1 MKRQI
6 MKGLSALCAGA
17 MTLFAASS
25 LFVSCYDDAELRG
38 EISGLGDKVAGLE
51 QRLADLEKKLNDE
64 LGKIQRLFQAA
75 DAELG
80 EADNAIQAMIKVA
93 AIERNADG
101 KIVVTMTDGETFEI
115 EPADKNTNSVLTIV
129 EVSGVKYWATV
140 DANGKATSIGIPVN
154 HPSIEFKFEDNVI
167 YYTLD
172 GGNSWVKVANIPE
185 DAAAPIITNV
195 TYTDK
200 TATFYLGDYSFTVDI
215 AEPLSFEVR
224 AGKLYFMSEATQ
236 TVAVKTSGVT
246 DVTVMAAPKGW
257 WAEVNA
263 DGQIVITAPNFEDT
277 QSVLDYETWTEIPG
291 KYSATG
297 YVKVH
302 ACGADGKCI
311 VGKIAVEVAQY
322 PLIVKAYGGNAYFEL
337 VGDSYWFNTFFYGV
351 STKETLE
358 ADVKP
363 IIDGLNA
370 GDWSIYDNYPNSYGE
385 QAVYTTVA
393 DLLGSEPE
401 EGTEYV
407 IWALLE
413 SNNVMTYTMEDV
425 MRSYYSLINV
435 EITENESART
445 AYNIDITVD
454 VTGADSYVALAIP
467 QSYCET
473 EEDAYYQKEQMAMAM
488 AEGQYYGKLYTENY
502 SGSALDIAE
511 GTSWSMTGL
520 YAPNSSVYV
529 FILPLDGRPADAYT
543 ADDVVLASF
552 KTSNLLPG
560 GVIDANATEV
570 TEYMGKVFSYEDW
583 QYHDQLIVLDK
594 YTELGVALT
603 PSYTE
608 GWTSFYYTF
617 LTEDEWAVYGS
628 DDALIV
634 VKLLEGYGMTPQDYT
649 DGFPAY
655 LVNDVNPGEKC
666 WFVALF
672 VDEDGKYGA
681 LAKVELQSETL
692 EYSAMTLDVASNVN
706 NGVLANTNELKLTL
720 TPSEAVSKYMY
731 ISQVTNYYNPYEG
744 MDASELAD
752 EIFFSTS
759 AVTVEPSE
767 LSDGVLTVGDHEFGS
782 TYFFAIIA
790 CDANGA
796 PMTEAVVLEYENMFK
811 IENVISD
818 ASAFVGEPV
827 VVVNMP
833 ESIGDSD
840 DLDVYYFW
848 EDQTDWGMG
857 YYYRYYVNYTV
868 TPAEGTEVKSILV
881 NTNSYSNI
889 AADAA
894 GKASQVWQDTFGSYY
909 SYLHSGTEAQTTEPR
924 QFGHYNDE
932 EAPAVVLM
940 VSWTDADGNYYYKE
954 IDLTADFAALKAN
967 LDADCGVAGGEEEVS
982 SPDGKQWKFTWVD
995 MGDVPSALDFG
1006 VTTEGQLAVGFDLE
1020 YAYGSELPEEML
1032 GKYMQY
1038 MAWEYA
1044 VTPTDATSGVITV
1057 YSYDHFGD
1065 VISTQG
1071 TYSNY
1076 DGTTMTVTFDMLYL
1090 EDVVMTVAEETIPFY
1105 IEQYM

>member
-6 MKGLSALCAGA
+6 MKGISALCAGV

-25 LFVSCYDDAELRG
+25 IFVSCYDDAELRG

-80 EADNAIQAMIKVA
+80 AADDAIQAMIKVA
-93 AIERNADG
+93 GIERNADG
-101 KIVVTMTDGETFEI
+101 KIVVTMTDGDSFEI

-129 EVSGVKYWATV
+129 EEGGVKYWATV

-154 HPSIEFKFEDNVI
+154 HPSIEFKFEENVI

-172 GGNSWVKVANIPE
+172 GGKNWVKVANIPE

-236 TVAVKTSGVT
+236 SVAVKTSGVT

-257 WAEVNA
+257 WAEANA
-263 DGQIVITAPNFEDT
+263 DGQIVITAPNFEET
-277 QSVLDYETWTEIPG
+277 QSTLDYETWTEIPA
-291 KYSATG
+291 KYAASG

-302 ACGADGKCI
+302 ACGTDGKCI

-322 PLIVKAYGGNAYFEL
+322 PLLVKAYGGDAYFEMI
-337 VGDSYWFNTFFYGV
+337 GDSYWFNTFFYGV

-370 GDWSIYDNYPNSYGE
+370 GDWSIYDNYANSDGE
-385 QAVYTTVA
+385 QAVYATVA
-393 DLLGSEPE
+393 ELLGSEPV

-407 IWALLE
+407 VWALLE
-413 SNNVMTYTMEDV
+413 SNNVLKYTMEDV
-425 MRSYYSLINV
+425 ILSYYSLINV
-435 EITENESART
+435 DITENEAERT
-445 AYNIDITVD
+445 AYNIDINVE
-454 VTGADSYVALAIP
+454 VTGADSYVALAVP

-488 AEGQYYGKLYTENY
+488 AQGEYYGQVYTENY
-502 SGSALDIAE
+502 YGSALNIAAD
-511 GTSWSMTGL
+511 SQYSMTGL

-552 KTSNLLPG
+552 KTSSLLPG
-560 GVIDANATEV
+560 GVIDASAV
-570 TEYMGKVFSYEDW
+570 QVKEYMGMEFSYDDW
-583 QYHDQLIVLDK
+583 QYHEKLIVLDK
-594 YTELGVALT
+594 YTQLGVALT

-608 GWTSFYYTF
+608 GWTSFFYTF
-617 LTEDEWAVYGS
+617 MTEDEWAVYGS
-628 DDALIV
+628 DDALVV
-634 VKLLEGYGMTPQDYT
+634 VKLLEGYGMTPEDYK

-666 WFVALF
+666 YFTAFF

-692 EYSAMTLDVASNVN
+692 EYSAMTLDVTSNVTD
-706 NGVLANTNELKLTL
+706 GVLANTNTLELTL
-720 TPSEAVSKYMY
+720 TPSETASKYMY
-731 ISQVTNYYNPYEG
+731 VHQMTNYYNPYED
-744 MDASELAD
+744 MDASQLAD
-752 EIFFSTS
+752 EIFFSEN
-759 AVTVEPSE
+759 AVTVDASE
-767 LSDGVLTVGDHEFGS
+767 LSEGVLAVEDHEYGN
-782 TYFFAIIA
+782 TYIFAIIA

-796 PMTEAVVLEYENMFK
+796 PMTEAVVLNYENMFK
-811 IENVISD
+811 LDNVISD
-818 ASAFVGEPV
+818 ATAFVGEPAIE
-827 VVVNMP
+827 VNMP
-833 ESIGDSD
+833 EYIGESD
-840 DLDVYYFW
+840 ELDLYYYW
-848 EDQTDWGMG
+848 EDQSAWGAG
-857 YYYRYYVNYTV
+857 FYYRYYVNYTV
-868 TPAEGTEVKSILV
+868 TPAEGTEVKSVLV
-881 NTNSYSNI
+881 DRNSYSNV

-894 GKASQVWQDTFGSYY
+894 GKASQVWQDSFGSYY
-909 SYLHSGTEAQTTEPR
+909 SYLHSGTEAQTTNPR
-924 QFGHYNDE
+924 QFGHYND
-932 EAPAVVLM
+932 AASPNVLLM

-954 IDLTADFAALKAN
+954 IDLADDFAALKAN
-967 LDADCGVAGGEEEVS
+967 LDVDCGAVAETPA
-982 SPDGKQWKFTWVD
+982 SPDGYQWKFIWTD
-995 MGDVPSALDFG
+995 MGDIPAALDFG
-1006 VTTEGQLAVGFDLE
+1006 VTTEGKLAIVYDLAS
-1020 YAYGSELPEEML
+1020 AYPDETLPDEMV

-1038 MAWEYA
+1038 MAWDYT
-1044 VTPTDATSGVITV
+1044 VTPAEDGTSGVITLIGQ
-1057 YSYDHFGD
+1057 DHFGD
-1065 VISTQG
+1065 T
-1071 TYSNY
+1071 TYVEGSY
-1076 DGTTMTVTFDMLYL
+1076 SDFDGTTMTVAFQALML
-1090 EDVVMTVAEETIPFY
+1090 DNVVLTLAEETIPVY